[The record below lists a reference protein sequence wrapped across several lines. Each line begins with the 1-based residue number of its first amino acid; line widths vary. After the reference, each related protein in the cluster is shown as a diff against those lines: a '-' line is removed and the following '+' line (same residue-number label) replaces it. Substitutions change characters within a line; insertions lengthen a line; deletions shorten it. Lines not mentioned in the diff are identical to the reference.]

1 MNAREECQM
10 VIECKEHNVV
20 AENMSGIKQPQ
31 MGLGVQPR
39 FFDFQLW
46 FGNKQPI
53 WRASTTKSVK
63 CNAQSDLLTFTFIP
77 CWRDTVK
84 GRESIHE
91 LYT

>member
-39 FFDFQLW
+39 FFDFQL
-46 FGNKQPI
+46 
-53 WRASTTKSVK
+53 
-63 CNAQSDLLTFTFIP
+63 
-77 CWRDTVK
+77 
-84 GRESIHE
+84 
-91 LYT
+91 